1 MIDSKKSIESPTK
14 DYKERFEFVLTVAG
28 NIICQRY
35 FKITG
40 FQPSSLRSYNLTDA
54 VRRCVATIDND
65 LKDKS
70 QVYLEIFAPQVFES
84 VEEMEAFVA
93 NPENSGRLRPGM
105 GIVVRGSENTDY
117 TYTKDGGVK
126 ALGYKFDD
134 GELTSTGIEETK
146 ATYRFAF
153 KVDGREACAM
163 EWDGYYPS
171 FVRDKK
177 RIDLSNKRG
186 KFDEEEVS
194 RLSSEQYLLYKMFE
208 GKTDLIYGLI
218 KNLCQACITKEQ
230 ITEPD
235 EMLECW
241 NGTSMA
247 ILYHVHDKSKK
258 IND

>member
-1 MIDSKKSIESPTK
+1 MKQKTESRKFTLIELLI
-14 DYKERFEFVLTVAG
+14 VIAILAILVA
-28 NIICQRY
+28 ILL
-35 FKITG
+35 
-40 FQPSSLRSYNLTDA
+40 P
-54 VRRCVATIDND
+54 
-65 LKDKS
+65 
-70 QVYLEIFAPQVFES
+70 
-84 VEEMEAFVA
+84 
-93 NPENSGRLRPGM
+93 
-105 GIVVRGSENTDY
+105 
-117 TYTKDGGVK
+117 
-126 ALGYKFDD
+126 ALG
-134 GELTSTGIEETK
+134 K
-146 ATYRFAF
+146 ARGKAREMTCFSNLKQIGTYIHLYLS
-153 KVDGREACAM
+153 

-235 EMLECW
+235 EMMECW

>member
-1 MIDSKKSIESPTK
+1 MTEVKKSNESPTK

-35 FKITG
+35 FRITG
-40 FQPSSLRSYNLTDA
+40 FHPSSLRSYNLTDA

-65 LKDKS
+65 LKDKT

-93 NPENSGRLRPGM
+93 NPDNAERLRPGTGM
-105 GIVVRGSENTDY
+105 VVRGSEDTDY
-117 TYTKDGGVK
+117 AYTKDGHVK

-134 GELTSTGIEETK
+134 GELTSMDAETGK
-146 ATYRFAF
+146 VTYRFAF
-153 KVDGREACAM
+153 KVDGREACVM

-171 FVRDKK
+171 FVKDKK

-186 KFDEEEVS
+186 KYEGEEIS
-194 RLSSEQYLLYKMFE
+194 KLSSEQYLLYKMFE

-218 KNLCQACITKEQ
+218 KNLCQACSSKEPV
-230 ITEPD
+230 TEPD
-235 EMLECW
+235 EIMDSW
-241 NGTSMA
+241 NNTSMA
-247 ILYHVHDKSKK
+247 ILYHVHDKYSKA
-258 IND
+258 NE